1 MDLLET
7 MHAQSKCG
15 HNYQQIICS
24 SLIANKVAYL
34 IHLGRDLGSLFDMK
48 VRQAKQISWGHNNS

>member
-7 MHAQSKCG
+7 MHAHSKCG

-34 IHLGRDLGSLFDMK
+34 INLGRDLGSLFDIK
-48 VRQAKQISWGHNNS
+48 VRQAKQIS